1 MTHHRLARYAS
12 VAFLS
17 LMTVAVSAADTV
29 SGTFTAG
36 APVRFTHVYASL
48 EADKRVATRTYLMI
62 LVSDVAVAPSA
73 QSDPNQLNTLAKAG
87 TLHAVRIRWVQG
99 TDAISVVPY
108 HSRIADSGFAHPSAA
123 TMNVTKLSDTL
134 IDAQFK
140 SKMLGQTWTFDATV
154 KAAVSRG
161 PSANLEPDAPAP
173 SAAPAGGAGKP
184 ALGGKTGTPDATAS
198 KMKLGSMGFEYTQAG
213 FFQAIGRHNVEAV
226 NLYLAAGMSP
236 DQKDARG
243 RYALNQ
249 AVLTCGQQS
258 YEGSTVIISLLAA
271 KADVRTTDPDNKTT
285 ALVGAVQSCNIDAIN
300 ALIKAGSDL
309 NAKSA
314 AGTTAL
320 QLATIFQRP
329 DIADALRKAGAK

>member
-12 VAFLS
+12 VALAS
-17 LMTVAVSAADTV
+17 LTTVGVFAADTV

-36 APVRFTHVYASL
+36 APVRLTHVYASL

-73 QSDPNQLNTLAKAG
+73 QSDPPNHNALASAG

-108 HSRIADSGFAHPSAA
+108 HSRIADSGLARPSAA
-123 TMNVTKLSDTL
+123 TVNVTKLSDTL

-154 KAAVSRG
+154 KAAISRG
-161 PSANLEPDAPAP
+161 GSATLEPDEALVSDA
-173 SAAPAGGAGKP
+173 SGGPGKP
-184 ALGGKTGTPDATAS
+184 SLGGKTGTPDATAS

-213 FFQAIGRHNVEAV
+213 FFQAIGRHNVDAV

-236 DQKDARG
+236 NQKDARG

-249 AVLTCGQQS
+249 AVLTCGQQA
-258 YEGSTVIISLLAA
+258 YEGSAVIISLLAA
-271 KADVRTTDPDNKTT
+271 KADVKTTDPDNKTT

-320 QLATIFQRP
+320 QLATIFQRA

>member
-1 MTHHRLARYAS
+1 MTNHRLARYVS
-12 VAFLS
+12 VAS
-17 LMTVAVSAADTV
+17 LCLVTAGVSAADTV

-36 APVRFTHVYASL
+36 APVRFAHVYASL
-48 EADKRVATRTYLMI
+48 ETDKRVASRTYVTI
-62 LVSDVAVAPSA
+62 LISDVAVAPSA
-73 QSDPNQLNTLAKAG
+73 QSDPDQLNALAKSG

-99 TDAISVVPY
+99 TDAIAVVPY
-108 HSRIADSGFAHPSAA
+108 HSRIGDSGLARPSAV
-123 TMNVTKLSDTL
+123 TMNVTKLSDTQ

-154 KAAVSRG
+154 KAAISRG
-161 PSANLEPDAPAP
+161 GTANLEPDAPLV
-173 SAAPAGGAGKP
+173 SDAPAGAGKP
-184 ALGGKTGTPDATAS
+184 ALGGKSGSPDATAS
-198 KMKLGSMGFEYTQAG
+198 KMKLGAMGFEYTPAG
-213 FFQAIGRHNVEAV
+213 FFQAIGRHNVDAV

-236 DQKDARG
+236 NQKDDRG

-258 YEGSTVIISLLAA
+258 YEGSAVIISLLAA
-271 KADVRTTDPDNKTT
+271 KADVKTTDPDNKTT

-320 QLATIFQRP
+320 QLATIFQRA